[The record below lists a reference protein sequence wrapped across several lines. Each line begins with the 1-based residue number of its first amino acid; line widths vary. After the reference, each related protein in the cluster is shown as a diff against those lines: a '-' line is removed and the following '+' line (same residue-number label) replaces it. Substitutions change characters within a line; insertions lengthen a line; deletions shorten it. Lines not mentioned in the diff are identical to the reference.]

1 MATKQDH
8 VRKKRGRPPLK
19 GQPKRSSFNTRIRT
33 ELKERLESAAGDAGR
48 SLSEE
53 IEFRLERS
61 FREDDA
67 RVQEFGGRWAYELF
81 RLLAAAARNVSARMG
96 EDWLENEQAYDQV
109 RLAIGVIMLS
119 QPFRPRPVVGYG
131 VPEGSTAGIDNLFDR
146 GGLQAVVDE
155 LRDYADSLETAPQ
168 RHLDAIIRE
177 AMDKHGWE
185 D

>member
-48 SLSEE
+48 SISEE

-67 RVQEFGGRWAYELF
+67 RVQEFGGKWPYELF
-81 RLLAAAARNVSARMG
+81 RLLAAAARNVAARTG
-96 EDWLENEQAYDQV
+96 EDWLENQHAYDQV
-109 RLAIGVIMLS
+109 RLAIGVIMHS
-119 QPFRPRPVVGYG
+119 KPFRPRPVAGYG
-131 VPEGSTAGIDNLFDR
+131 VPEGSTTGIDGLFDR
-146 GGLQAVVDE
+146 GGLPAVIDE
-155 LRDYADSLETAPQ
+155 LRYYADSLETAPH
-168 RHLDAIIRE
+168 RHLDAIIHE
-177 AMDKHGWE
+177 AMDEHGWE
-185 D
+185 E